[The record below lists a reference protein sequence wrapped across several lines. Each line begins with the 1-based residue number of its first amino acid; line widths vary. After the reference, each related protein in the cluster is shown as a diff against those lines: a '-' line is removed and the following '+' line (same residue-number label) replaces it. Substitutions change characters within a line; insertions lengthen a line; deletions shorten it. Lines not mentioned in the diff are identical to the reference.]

1 MSLASSKKLETN
13 KYELTVS
20 VDAEKFAQAIE
31 RAYRKNVKKINVPG
45 FRKGKAPRKMIEKL
59 YGEGIFFEDA
69 VNDVY
74 PDALNEAVKE
84 AELVLVTRPE
94 VEATDV
100 SREKGVEF
108 KATCITKPEVT
119 VKDYKGIKV
128 TKTVK
133 KVTDEDINEELK
145 KLQDRN
151 SRMVDVDDR
160 PAKDGDNTVIDFEGF
175 VDGKAFDGG
184 KAEKFSLVLGS
195 GQFIPGFEDQIVGH
209 SVGDE
214 FDVNVKFPE
223 DYQAEELK
231 GKDAVFKVK
240 LHEIQYKEVPE
251 LDDEFAKDVSE
262 FDTLAELKDD
272 TSKKIAEQY
281 EKQADTEAEDKMID
295 EVIANM
301 EAEIPEVM
309 YENRID
315 ESVRE
320 YEYRLSAQGLD
331 LNTYLQYTGM
341 TMEDF
346 RKGFKEQAEKQV
358 KIRLAL
364 EEIVKTEDI
373 KPSDEEIEEEYNK
386 MASAYNMEVEKVK
399 NVVAKDDLA
408 LDLAVGKAIDFI
420 KENAEITSKAPAKKT
435 ASKTASKS
443 TAAKSTA
450 KKSTGTKSSAKKA
463 EAAKEDKSETKTAAK
478 KPAAK
483 KSTTSKSTTAKK
495 TTEKKDS
502 ADKAE

>member
-59 YGEGIFFEDA
+59 YGEGVFFEDA

-74 PDALNEAVKE
+74 PDALSEAVKE

-94 VEATDV
+94 VEVTEV

-108 KATCITKPEVT
+108 KAICITKPEVT

-309 YENRID
+309 FENRID

-420 KENAEITSKAPAKKT
+420 KENAEITAKAPAKK
-435 ASKTASKS
+435 ASTKS
-443 TAAKSTA
+443 GAAAKSTT
-450 KKSTGTKSSAKKA
+450 KKSTGTKSAAKKA
-463 EAAKEDKSETKTAAK
+463 EDSDAKEETKSTAK

-483 KSTTSKSTTAKK
+483 KSTATKKTTAKK
-495 TTEKKDS
+495 DS
-502 ADKAE
+502 EDKAE

>member
-20 VDAEKFAQAIE
+20 VDAEKFAQAID

-45 FRKGKAPRKMIEKL
+45 FRRGKAPRKMIEKL
-59 YGEGIFFEDA
+59 YGEGVFFEDA

-74 PDALNEAVKE
+74 PEALSEAVKE
-84 AELVLVTRPE
+84 ADLVLVTRPE
-94 VEATDV
+94 VEVTDV

-128 TKTVK
+128 AKTVK
-133 KVTDEDINEELK
+133 KVTDEDINAELK

-160 PAKDGDNTVIDFEGF
+160 PAKDGDNTIIDFEGF

-184 KAEKFSLVLGS
+184 KAEKFGLVLGS
-195 GQFIPGFEDQIVGH
+195 GQFIPGFEDQIIGH

-231 GKDAVFKVK
+231 GKDATFKVK

-262 FDTLAELKDD
+262 FDTLAELKED

-281 EKQADTEAEDKMID
+281 EKQADTEVEDKLID

-341 TMEDF
+341 TMEAF
-346 RKGFKEQAEKQV
+346 REGFKEQAEKQV

-364 EEIVKTEDI
+364 EEIVKNEDI
-373 KPSDEEIEEEYNK
+373 KPSDDEIEQEYNK
-386 MASAYNMEVEKVK
+386 MASAYNMEVDRVK
-399 NVVAKDDLA
+399 SLVAKDDLA

-420 KENAEITSKAPAKKT
+420 KENAEITEKAPAAKKPAAKKT
-435 ASKTASKS
+435 AAKS

-450 KKSTGTKSSAKKA
+450 KKSTAKADSDKKA
-463 EAAKEDKSETKTAAK
+463 ETKTAAK

-483 KSTTSKSTTAKK
+483 KSTTTKKTTAKK
-495 TTEKKDS
+495 DE
-502 ADKAE
+502 AEKAE